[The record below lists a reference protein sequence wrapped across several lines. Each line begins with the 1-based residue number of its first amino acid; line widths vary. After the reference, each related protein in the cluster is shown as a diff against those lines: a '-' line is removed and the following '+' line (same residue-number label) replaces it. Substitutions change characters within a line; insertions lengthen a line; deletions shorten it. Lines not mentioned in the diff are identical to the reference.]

1 MAGGGAGVA
10 VLVASSL
17 AGTGSAAASVT
28 PGQASAVAQQGSCHP
43 RVIDMGTLGGVESGI
58 DGVSPTGT
66 WVGGATRADGE
77 LRAVL
82 WQGRR
87 IRDLGAPDA
96 ETLDMNAAGYAVGD
110 ETVSTAMQAF
120 IWHAG
125 RIRLLPKPHWAG
137 TSYARRINA
146 SGEASG
152 AVYDAAG
159 VSHPAVWPHGD
170 RVVML
175 PMPAGFVN
183 GEALGINDEGS
194 TVGDVSNSSEQL
206 AWEWPAH
213 GPGHALVPLYHGG
226 FSEANNINNR
236 GAAAGGL
243 DFGGKNGLWGAVWH
257 AGTLRVLNRPDPS
270 YAFLFGE
277 DQAGDTTGAGI
288 YTPSDTELHIIVA
301 RPGSTH
307 ALAMLPLSGVLQD
320 RSLGHAVLPAARNR
334 PGVTIGGASQTANNQ
349 THATVW
355 TCAFQQA
362 FQPPALGAGPHQ
374 SNAPRRASGL
384 VKADDR
390 SIPSL

>member
-1 MAGGGAGVA
+1 M
-10 VLVASSL
+10 
-17 AGTGSAAASVT
+17 
-28 PGQASAVAQQGSCHP
+28 
-43 RVIDMGTLGGVESGI
+43 
-58 DGVSPTGT
+58 
-66 WVGGATRADGE
+66 
-77 LRAVL
+77 RAVL

-110 ETVSTAMQAF
+110 ETISTAMQAF

-152 AVYDAAG
+152 AVYDTAG

-213 GPGHALVPLYHGG
+213 GPGHALVPLYHDG

-257 AGTLRVLNRPDPS
+257 AGTLRVLNRPDP
-270 YAFLFGE
+270 A
-277 DQAGDTTGAGI
+277 
-288 YTPSDTELHIIVA
+288 TPSSTA
-301 RPGSTH
+301 KTRPATPPAPGSTPP
-307 ALAMLPLSGVLQD
+307 ATPNSTSSSRVPARPTRWPCFPCRGCSRTEASGTP
-320 RSLGHAVLPAARNR
+320 SAAARNR

-374 SNAPRRASGL
+374 SNAPRRPSGL
-384 VKADDR
+384 VKADDLP
-390 SIPSL
+390 IPSL